1 MSNTSNCEKTEPKP
15 AWLLYANCQA
25 AAIAELLPRTQLRNY
40 VNVKYVFIHS
50 LEEPGKGWET
60 FPANFMDDVT
70 CVFEQTSEAFPAVR
84 AEFHRRLPKGIPVIK
99 FPALTA
105 NMIWPFAG
113 PDPRPSRRRPYLYG
127 DLIAARLGM
136 LVSGTDISD
145 DELFSRYM
153 ELSLKKMPDLERSL
167 ELQRWNWN
175 KRDANSDIHAAP
187 FLSENFQK
195 LQLFYERGRITQ
207 HSLRFLL
214 ARLLTEALRLETSL
228 PTGILEE
235 AMLQLRYHQ
244 GSDNIS
250 QPIHPFVAE
259 RLDLKW
265 FRSDALYRW
274 FMHDLSFRDWIIRCV
289 RYEPY
294 VAGNF

>member
-1 MSNTSNCEKTEPKP
+1 MNNSSDGKP

-25 AAIAELLPRTQLRNY
+25 AAIAMLLPRTQLRNH
-40 VNVKYVFIHS
+40 VKIKYLFIHS
-50 LEEPGKGWET
+50 LEEPGKGWDT
-60 FPANFMDDVT
+60 YPDDYMADVS
-70 CVFEQTSEAFPAVR
+70 CVLEQTSDAFPALR
-84 AEFHRRLPKGIPVIK
+84 AEFHRRLPKGIPVIR

-113 PDPRPSRRRPYLYG
+113 PDPRPSKRRPYLYG
-127 DLIAARLGM
+127 DLVAARLGV
-136 LVSGTDISD
+136 LLSGKQISD
-145 DELFSRYM
+145 DDLFARYM
-153 ELSLKKMPDLERSL
+153 DLSMKKMPDLDRSL
-167 ELQRWNWN
+167 EMQQWNWN
-175 KRDANSDIHAAP
+175 KRDADSDIHAAP
-187 FLSENFQK
+187 FLVENFQK

-207 HSLRFLL
+207 HALRFLVSG
-214 ARLLTEALRLETSL
+214 LLTEVLRLDASL
-228 PTGILEE
+228 PKSLLEE
-235 AMLQLRYHQ
+235 AMGQLRYHQ

-259 RLDLKW
+259 KLDLKW
-265 FRSDALYRW
+265 FRPDALYRW